1 MYIKQNNTQLID
13 KKNDELSIDTLSN
26 DTLSN
31 DTHDCLNRVQT
42 Q

>member
-13 KKNDELSIDTLSN
+13 KMNDELSIDTLSI
-26 DTLSN
+26 
-31 DTHDCLNRVQT
+31 DTHDCQNRVQT